1 MTFSEKIKNI
11 VNTGLDTSK
20 EILSKAGEKAQQWG
34 EMGVLKVEI
43 VQLRNQAEKMTAR
56 LGAEVYEV
64 LVEKGQKTV
73 SRETPAVREILE
85 KIAELEKSVEEK
97 EAQFRKLGGKEEDLN
112 KA

>member
-20 EILSKAGEKAQQWG
+20 DILSKAGEKAQQWG

-43 VQLRNQAEKMTAR
+43 VQLRGQAEKMTAR
-56 LGAEVYEV
+56 LGVEVYEV

-73 SRETPAVREILE
+73 SRETPAVRDILD
-85 KIAELEKSVEEK
+85 KIAELEKNVEEK
-97 EAQFRKLGGKEEDLN
+97 EIQFRKLGGKEEDLN